1 MDLMLMEI
9 QRLRQ
14 VSCLCQEGKPLDA
27 QLANWFG
34 SRLQDFLER
43 RSDSFEEAFGLPSS
57 RGGVPW
63 WKEERMRRRD
73 AALRALAQTLGGDA
87 LPVGALVRQMH
98 LASQRYAASAWR
110 IDRDRDEMPAS
121 YDGTPRQYLWE
132 AFRSGAPMPLGERQ
146 LRNIVG

>member
-1 MDLMLMEI
+1 MLMAIE
-9 QRLRQ
+9 RLRQ
-14 VSCLCQEGKPLDA
+14 VSDLCQEGKPLDE

-43 RSDSFEEAFGLPSS
+43 RTESFEEAFDLPSC

-73 AALRALAQTLGGDA
+73 KALRALADGLPGDDRR
-87 LPVGALVRQMH
+87 VGVVAREIH
-98 LASQRYAASAWR
+98 RISKRYAASAWR
-110 IDRDRDEMPAS
+110 IDREHAEMPAA
-121 YDGTPRQYLWE
+121 YEGTPRAYLWE

-146 LRNIVG
+146 LRNIIA

>member
-1 MDLMLMEI
+1 MVMAIE
-9 QRLRQ
+9 RLRQ
-14 VSCLCQEGKPLDA
+14 VSDLCQEGKPLDE

-43 RSDSFEEAFGLPSS
+43 RTESLEEAFDLLNC

-73 AALRALAQTLGGDA
+73 GALRALADGLPGDDR
-87 LPVGALVRQMH
+87 PIGAVAREIHQI
-98 LASQRYAASAWR
+98 AKRYAASAWR
-110 IDRDRDEMPAS
+110 IDRERAEMPAA
-121 YDGTPRQYLWE
+121 YEGTPRAYLRE

-146 LRNIVG
+146 LRNIIA